1 MSERDFEPVGEPRT
15 AWEGQIVSVDEQRFR
30 FVEDGTVVEREIVR
44 HPGAVATIPLE
55 DDHVWL
61 VVQPRQAVGEPDMLE
76 IPAGKLDVDGESHEA
91 NAQRELAEEVG
102 KRAERFEHLKSFFTS
117 CGVMDEEIHIY
128 LASGLTDAQADGEED
143 ERIEVVA
150 WPLDRLDEA
159 IARTTDSKT
168 LIGLLLLKER
178 LAAHQAPPGAPL
190 PPPPPPAA
198 RSS

>member
-1 MSERDFEPVGEPRT
+1 MSERDFEPVGEPRRV
-15 AWEGQIVSVDEQRFR
+15 WDGRIVHVDEVTFR
-30 FVEDGTVVEREIVR
+30 FTDDGAEVTREIVR

-76 IPAGKLDVDGESHEA
+76 IPAGKLDKPGEALEA

-117 CGVMDEEIHIY
+117 CGVMDEEIHIF
-128 LASGLTDAQADGEED
+128 LATGLSDAHADGEED
-143 ERIEVVA
+143 ERIEVVP
-150 WPLDRLDEA
+150 WPLERLDEA
-159 IARTTDSKT
+159 IARSKDSKT

-178 LAAHQAPPGAPL
+178 LAAQS
-190 PPPPPPAA
+190 PASLA
-198 RSS
+198 

>member
-1 MSERDFEPVGEPRT
+1 MSERDFEIVGAPER
-15 AWEGQIVSVDEQRFR
+15 AWEGKVVSVDEARFR
-30 FVEDGTVVEREIVR
+30 FLEDGKVVEREIVR

-76 IPAGKLDVDGESHEA
+76 IPAGKLDVDGESPED
-91 NAQRELAEEVG
+91 NAQRELGEEVG

-128 LASGLTDAQADGEED
+128 LATGLSDAEVESHED

-159 IARTTDSKT
+159 IARSTDSKT

-178 LAAHQAPPGAPL
+178 LAA
-190 PPPPPPAA
+190 
-198 RSS
+198 R

>member
-1 MSERDFEPVGEPRT
+1 MSDRDFEQVGPARR
-15 AWEGQIVSVDEQRFR
+15 AWEGKVVAVDEVTFR
-30 FVEDGTVVEREIVR
+30 YTHDGAETEREIVR
-44 HPGAVATIPLE
+44 HPGAVATVPV
-55 DDHVWL
+55 DDGHVWL

-76 IPAGKLDVDGESHEA
+76 IPAGKLDVDGEALEE

-102 KRAERFEHLKSFFTS
+102 KRAGRLEHLKSFFTS

-150 WPLDRLDEA
+150 WPLDRIDEA

-178 LAAHQAPPGAPL
+178 LAAGWTP
-190 PPPPPPAA
+190 
-198 RSS
+198 

>member
-1 MSERDFEPVGEPRT
+1 MSERDFQQVGEPRT
-15 AWEGQIVSVDEQRFR
+15 VWEGRIVKVDEVTFR
-30 FVEDGTVVEREIVR
+30 FTQDGTEVQREVVR

-76 IPAGKLDVDGESHEA
+76 IPAGKLDVDGESPQE

-102 KRAERFEHLKSFFTS
+102 KRAGRFEHLKSFFTS
-117 CGVMDEEIHIY
+117 CGVMDERIEIY
-128 LASGLTDAQADGEED
+128 LATELTDAGGDADED

-159 IARTTDSKT
+159 IARSSDAKT
-168 LIGLLLLKER
+168 LIGLLMLKQR
-178 LAAHQAPPGAPL
+178 LG
-190 PPPPPPAA
+190 
-198 RSS
+198 R

>member
-1 MSERDFEPVGEPRT
+1 MSDRDFEQVGPARR
-15 AWEGQIVSVDEQRFR
+15 AWQGDVIAVDEVTFR
-30 FVEDGTVVEREIVR
+30 YTQDGTEAEREIVR
-44 HPGAVATIPLE
+44 HPGAVATVPV
-55 DDHVWL
+55 DDEHVWL

-76 IPAGKLDVDGESHEA
+76 IPAGKLDVDGESPEE

-102 KRAERFEHLKSFFTS
+102 KRAARLEHLKSFFTS

-159 IARTTDSKT
+159 IARSTDSKT

-178 LAAHQAPPGAPL
+178 LAAGWRP
-190 PPPPPPAA
+190 
-198 RSS
+198 